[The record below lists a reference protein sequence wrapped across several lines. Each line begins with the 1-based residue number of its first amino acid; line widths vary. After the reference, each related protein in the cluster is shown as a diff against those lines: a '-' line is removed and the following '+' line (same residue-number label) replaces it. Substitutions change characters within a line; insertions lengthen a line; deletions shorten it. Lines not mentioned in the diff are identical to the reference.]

1 MIKDIRPALRSFLLA
16 DPQIAAMV
24 GGQRIF
30 PLRLPQGIRE
40 PSIVY
45 ARITGLGDHH
55 MQGASGLTRPR
66 YQVDAWAKSADDA
79 TRLADLIK
87 ARLDGYRGSMT
98 APGSPPEVVTVQGA
112 FFETERES
120 YDGDV
125 EMYRVS
131 RDYLI
136 WWEER

>member
-1 MIKDIRPALRSFLLA
+1 MIKDIRPALRAFLLA

-66 YQVDAWAKSADDA
+66 FQIDAWAKSADDA
-79 TRLADLIK
+79 TRLADLVK
-87 ARLDGYRGSMT
+87 ARIDGYRGPMT
-98 APGSPPEVVTVQGA
+98 VASETVNVQGV
-112 FFETERES
+112 FFDTEREN
-120 YDGDV
+120 YDGTA
-125 EMYRVS
+125 ELYRVG
-131 RDYLI
+131 RDYVFWL
-136 WWEER
+136 EER

>member
-1 MIKDIRPALRSFLLA
+1 MIKDIRPALRAFLLA

-66 YQVDAWAKSADDA
+66 FQIDAWAKSADDA
-79 TRLADLIK
+79 TRLADLVK
-87 ARLDGYRGSMT
+87 ARIDGYRGPMT
-98 APGSPPEVVTVQGA
+98 VASETVAVQGV
-112 FFETERES
+112 FFDTEREN
-120 YDGDV
+120 YDGTA
-125 EMYRVS
+125 ELYRVG
-131 RDYLI
+131 RDYVFWL
-136 WWEER
+136 EER

>member
-1 MIKDIRPALRSFLLA
+1 MIKDIRPALRAFLLA
-16 DPQIAAMV
+16 DPQISAMV
-24 GGQRIF
+24 GGVRVHH
-30 PLRLPQGIRE
+30 LTLPQGQRE

-45 ARITGLGDHH
+45 QRITGLGDHH
-55 MQGASGLTRPR
+55 MQGPSGLTRPR
-66 YQVDAWAKSADDA
+66 FQIDAYAQTPDDA
-79 TRLADLIK
+79 TRLADLVKGRI
-87 ARLDGYRGSMT
+87 DGYRGPMT
-98 APGSPPEVVTVQGA
+98 APTSPPEVVTVQGA